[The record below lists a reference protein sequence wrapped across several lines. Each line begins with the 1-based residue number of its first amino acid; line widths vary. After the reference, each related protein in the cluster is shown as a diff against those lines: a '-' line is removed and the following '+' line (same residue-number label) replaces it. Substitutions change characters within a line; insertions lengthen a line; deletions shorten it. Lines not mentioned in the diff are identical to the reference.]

1 MRFMKI
7 LPLPCKML
15 YAFCEHFIL
24 LLLSAFRNLC
34 FMNGLFGLLDGALDS
49 IDVFNFWDSVI
60 NILAETFV
68 FVLVY
73 LVNWMVKTL

>member
-1 MRFMKI
+1 
-7 LPLPCKML
+7 
-15 YAFCEHFIL
+15 
-24 LLLSAFRNLC
+24 
-34 FMNGLFGLLDGALDS
+34 MNGLFGLLDGALDS

-60 NILAETFV
+60 NILAGMFV